1 MLQFKKFLSYSGCTV
16 ALVSG
21 LMGTSYAQVGSTLGL
36 QGVSETSGGGFGLNG
51 SAWIPLAHGLG
62 ILAEGG
68 NQDKNPFG
76 SLGLSYR
83 FMAGP
88 QLGLGIFSTL
98 DIQESSHKN
107 TFYGTTLGFEAGLGA
122 LTVRSNLYIPLG
134 DHKKEIKNSGHS
146 DGVFVNQPGTNT
158 CTNPNNTNNR
168 VCDLH
173 LRTYANS
180 IEKTYFRFD
189 ASTEYVLNLGK
200 FRLVPSAGIYV
211 DDRPGKALVGF
222 QGEMGVAF
230 NITDS
235 MMLKA
240 SGGFRHDR
248 EEKTRGVFSVGL
260 SWQFGGTIAH
270 STPAFMASAP
280 KHLQRRN
287 RPYVSQGKSF
297 DEQAIL
303 QDNTS
308 GIAVQQV
315 QFVDASNE
323 GLIIG
328 KINAMAANTMVIV
341 NGTVRLPGNNPIIF
355 GNDHVAVVG
364 GGASVHL
371 RGASSGQQ
379 GIFHVPG
386 DQGRIIQPGTN
397 DLFNIFNNRN
407 NIMLQGLHLD
417 GNGTARSAIFANNN
431 ADELRL
437 RDLTIDN
444 LQDAG
449 IIIANTS
456 DNAILSNISINRG
469 GQVRAIAIE
478 SGSTNATVEHI
489 YIQNAGG
496 DGIGIAGANGTVLN
510 DIHIDTAGDDGIDI
524 ANSANVTVTGA
535 DIRNVAN
542 DGIEVFGPTT
552 QTITLQDVQVH
563 NSQGHGIHILASAD
577 NVTLRNILVVGNNTA
592 MRRGVNVSP
601 GSMNIALENVHA
613 QNWQIGFEIFGTG
626 LNPSSVTDVGG
637 NRFTPG
643 AAGQTACDG
652 MPDAGGSLQIQVTGS
667 GVVTCN

>member
-1 MLQFKKFLSYSGCTV
+1 MLQFKKFLSYSGCTM

-51 SAWIPLAHGLG
+51 SAWMPLAHGFG

-146 DGVFVNQPGTNT
+146 DGVLVNKPATDT
-158 CTNPNNTNNR
+158 CTNPTNTDNR

-240 SGGFRHDR
+240 SAGFRHDR

-260 SWQFGGTIAH
+260 SWQFGGTIAN

-308 GIAVQQV
+308 GVAVQQV

-323 GLIIG
+323 GLAIG
-328 KINAMAANTMVIV
+328 KINAMAANTLVIV
-341 NGTVRLPGNNPIIF
+341 NGTVNLPNTSITF

-364 GGASVHL
+364 GGASVQL
-371 RGASSGQQ
+371 RGASSGRQ
-379 GIFHVPG
+379 GTFHVPG
-386 DQGRIIQPGTN
+386 ATGRLIQKN
-397 DLFNIFNNRN
+397 NADIFQIFNNRQ
-407 NIMLQGLHLD
+407 NIILQGLHLD
-417 GNGTARSAIFANNN
+417 GNGTARFAIFANNN
-431 ADELRL
+431 ADALRF
-437 RDLTIDN
+437 RDLTIDH
-444 LQDAG
+444 LTDAG
-449 IIIANTS
+449 IVIANTS
-456 DNAILSNISINRG
+456 DDAILSNITINRG
-469 GQVRAIAIE
+469 GQFFGIAIE
-478 SGSTNATVEHI
+478 SGSTNTRLEHVSV
-489 YIQNAGG
+489 QNVGLDA
-496 DGIGIAGANGTVLN
+496 IRVSAANGTVLH
-510 DIHIDTAGDDGIDI
+510 DIRIDTAGDDGIDI
-524 ANSANVTVTGA
+524 ANSANVKVTGA

-552 QTITLQDVQVH
+552 QIITLQDVQVH
-563 NSQGHGIHILASAD
+563 NSQGHGINILASAD
-577 NVTLRNILVVGNNTA
+577 NVTLRNILVVGNNIV
-592 MRRGVNVSP
+592 MRRGVNIAP

-613 QNWQIGFEIFGTG
+613 VNWQVGFEIFGTG
-626 LNPSSVTDVGG
+626 PNPSSVINNGG

-652 MPDAGGSLQIQVTGS
+652 MPDAGGSLQVEVTGS
-667 GVVTCN
+667 GIVTCN

>member
-107 TFYGTTLGFEAGLGA
+107 TFYCTTLGFEAGLGA